1 MSSVTTQLSTT
12 RPPYKQVSEV
22 SRKKRRANTKSQ
34 ARAIVGASLE
44 VINRKRLEKPEQRQA
59 SREAAIREIKERMKK
74 KKAEKAAVKTAT
86 TSTSSKQSGK
96 SAQKSVNRGGKR

>member
-1 MSSVTTQLSTT
+1 VH
-12 RPPYKQVSEV
+12 PDHPQVAEV

-44 VINRKRLEKPEQRQA
+44 VINRKRQEKPEQRQA

-74 KKAEKAAVKTAT
+74 KKAEKAATKVAA
-86 TSTSSKQSGK
+86 TSTASKSTGK
-96 SAQKSVNRGGKR
+96 SAQKMQGRGKR